1 MKNNKVV
8 KEPILY
14 RIIKPLAVAL
24 FRAVFHPKIYGKEN
38 IPNDSAVVLA
48 GNHRKIWDC
57 FMVAA
62 STKRCI
68 HFLAKAELFGNFFTK
83 WLFSTAGI
91 IPVHRNRK
99 DKAALQDAEK
109 YLKNGCVI
117 GIFPEGTTNKTDEPL
132 LPFKIGAVKMASDT
146 QSPIVPFVINGEYR
160 PFKGSVQITF
170 YEPVYIKSD
179 NLTDENEQ
187 LRDIIFSNL
196 ILN

>member
-24 FRAVFHPKIYGKEN
+24 FRAVFRPKIYGKEN
-38 IPNDSAVVLA
+38 ILKDGAVVLA

-62 STKRCI
+62 STNRCI

-109 YLKNGCVI
+109 YLQNGCVI

-146 QSPIVPFVINGEYR
+146 QSPIVPFVINGEYK
-160 PFKGSVQITF
+160 PFRSSVQITF

>member
-1 MKNNKVV
+1 MKTNKVV
-8 KEPILY
+8 REPILY
-14 RIIKPLAVAL
+14 RTIKPMAIIL
-24 FRAVFHPKIYGKEN
+24 FRAVFRPKIYGTEN
-38 IPNDSAVVLA
+38 IPKDGAVVLA

-68 HFLAKAELFGNFFTK
+68 HFLAKAELFSNFFTK
-83 WLFSTAGI
+83 WLFTTAGI

-99 DKAALQDAEK
+99 DKAALHDAEK
-109 YLKNGCVI
+109 YLQNSCVI

-146 QSPIVPFVINGEYR
+146 GSPIVPFIINGEYR
-160 PFKGSVQITF
+160 PFKSSVEITF
-170 YEPVYIKSD
+170 HEPIYIKSD
-179 NLTDENEQ
+179 NLTDENEK
-187 LRDIIFSNL
+187 LRNIIYSNL